1 MALLRFRHA
10 YIIVAV
16 LRSTALRRVVDGSP
30 DRLHPAHG
38 ETSSS
43 LHPAVNTVRP
53 HPSGSGRSV
62 LTAGTPPTAQEH
74 SGAAPLL
81 RRGPKPVKTSLARGV
96 DMPFHINAGPATSNP
111 SDDRRIFF
119 AYVESLAGVS

>member
-1 MALLRFRHA
+1 MVGTTPARIGSA
-10 YIIVAV
+10 AAV
-16 LRSTALRRVVDGSP
+16 LRRVVEGSP
-30 DRLHPAHG
+30 RRGADRALDDG
-38 ETSSS
+38 KIMV
-43 LHPAVNTVRP
+43 LRP
-53 HPSGSGRSV
+53 
-62 LTAGTPPTAQEH
+62 
-74 SGAAPLL
+74 PLL